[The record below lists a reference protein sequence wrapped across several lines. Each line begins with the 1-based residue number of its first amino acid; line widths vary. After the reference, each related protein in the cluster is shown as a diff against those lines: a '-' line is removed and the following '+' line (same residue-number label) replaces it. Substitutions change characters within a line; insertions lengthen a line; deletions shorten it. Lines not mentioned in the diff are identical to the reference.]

1 MNVIQQEAVAKAMG
15 MSRDTMG
22 GMLLEQEAIS
32 KLSQGDTEE
41 NRKKLAMLKE
51 RGFSMQAIAELG
63 QEELDRQMESA
74 SMQDKFNASVEKL
87 KEVFVGV
94 AQSLM
99 PILDILSSVF
109 GIVGKI
115 VAALDS
121 LGAGGILVA
130 MLAPLSKAVTI
141 MKVFKAE
148 GFKAAIVSIFKSF
161 SQIPFGLGI
170 PLAIAAVTGL
180 GALMSKAGDVNSP
193 ADGKTQISTKEGG
206 LFELSKND
214 DLVAFPGA
222 SKALSNKNQPVIIN
236 QPSAPVQQAPQIDY
250 DKMAQAMSR
259 VKVQTNLDGVR
270 VSSELQKA
278 PLGMATRKI

>member
-41 NRKKLAMLKE
+41 NRKKLAILKE

-74 SMQDKFNASVEKL
+74 SMQDRFLQSVEKL
-87 KEVFVGV
+87 KEVFVGLV
-94 AQSLM
+94 QPLM
-99 PILDILSSVF
+99 PVLDAFAAILAYISESKVALTVLQGVMAGLAVKSLINAVASIWSMALTPIGAILAVGATAALFSAVSAAKSKVTPVGDLSS
-109 GIVGKI
+109 
-115 VAALDS
+115 
-121 LGAGGILVA
+121 
-130 MLAPLSKAVTI
+130 
-141 MKVFKAE
+141 
-148 GFKAAIVSIFKSF
+148 
-161 SQIPFGLGI
+161 
-170 PLAIAAVTGL
+170 
-180 GALMSKAGDVNSP
+180 P
-193 ADGKTQISTKEGG
+193 ASGKTQVSTKEGG

-214 DLVAFPGA
+214 DLVAAPG
-222 SKALSNKNQPVIIN
+222 LINKLNTSSAPLVIN
-236 QPSAPVQQAPQIDY
+236 QPTAPQAPMIDY
-250 DKMAQAMSR
+250 DKIAQAISR
-259 VKVQTNLDGVR
+259 VTVQTNLDGVR